1 MLLRIVVF
9 ICGAVVMSLEILGA
23 RNLQVA
29 FGSGLHVWGALI
41 GTFIGALSIGYWL
54 GGTSADKWP
63 TRLGVGAILTLS
75 GLLVTLTVLYTD
87 PVVEFI
93 WALNHGKDLVE
104 GRWLKPVIAS
114 AILYGPAVILLGSVS
129 PYAIRL
135 ASRDLLRLGRR
146 VGGFYAISSVG
157 SIFGTFLTAFH
168 LIAEFRGSVTM
179 MAEGLILLALSV
191 PVYIAGFFFE
201 EGPETPRKDG
211 A

>member
-1 MLLRIVVF
+1 MLLRVVVF
-9 ICGAVVMSLEILGA
+9 ICGAVVMSLEILAA
-23 RNLQVA
+23 RYLQVA

-41 GTFIGALSIGYWL
+41 GTFIGALSVGYWL
-54 GGTSADKWP
+54 GGASADRWP
-63 TRLGVGAILTLS
+63 TRLGIGVILTLS

-87 PVVEFI
+87 PVIEFI
-93 WALNHGKDLVE
+93 WALNGGKNLVE
-104 GRWLKPVIAS
+104 GGWLKPVIAS
-114 AILYGPAVILLGSVS
+114 AVLYGPAVVLLGSVS

-168 LIAEFRGSVTM
+168 LIAKFRGSVTM

-191 PVYIAGFFFE
+191 PVYAAGFFFE
-201 EGPETPRKDG
+201 DGPETPRKDG